1 MWNPLGLAA
10 KNNAS
15 NNPRYHEVMNGT
27 DTAGYWESMKS
38 EATTF
43 IKLKPVHWY
52 HKIQIRIS

>member
-52 HKIQIRIS
+52 HKIQI